1 VKPEDVIVLE
11 DSFSGIRAADAAGMI
26 PIMIPDLAEPT
37 EKIRSLAYAVVSSLS
52 EAQQVIEGILKEYSE
67 GFRLRSS

>member
-37 EKIRSLAYAVVSSLS
+37 EEIRLTRVRGSLFAL
-52 EAQQVIEGILKEYSE
+52 
-67 GFRLRSS
+67 